1 LVKVVRMGVL
11 LVPGFAAGDLP
22 SVADESRAAALERP
36 LERALEFVVGKT
48 PGDTDVATGRADNR
62 DRRGGRARAAAG
74 LEIALLGEL
83 EVRRDGAA
91 LALPASKKSRALLG
105 YLCATGRPA
114 LRERL
119 CTLLWDGPDDP
130 RAALR
135 WSLTKLRPLL
145 DDARAQRLRADRE
158 HVGFEAGD
166 ATVDLHE
173 VRSALGPRPAEAP
186 LEVLRAAAARFRGN
200 FLEGLELPGCHLFHA
215 WWVGEREEL
224 HRLHLGVRTA
234 LIERLRD
241 DPAEA
246 LRHARALLSLDPL
259 AESSHVTVVRLLA
272 EMGRAREALE
282 QYERCRQI
290 LDAELGAKPSP
301 ELERLRMKLSGAPAP
316 APAAAAPVTA
326 SAVASPTLPLV
337 GRIAERAALQTAL
350 DATAAGRG
358 GELLLLAGDPG
369 VGKTRLLE
377 ELRRLAGA
385 GGAAVLAG
393 RAFEAELVR
402 PYGAWIEAL
411 RSAPRPMPAGVPLG
425 ELGALLPELGAAP
438 AELDRTRLFE
448 AVARTLRA
456 LAVPFLVV
464 LFDDLQWFDE
474 ASAALLHFA
483 VRGPGAER
491 ILFAASARGGELAD
505 NPAALRL
512 LRGLEQERR
521 VRRLPLADL
530 DEAETA
536 ALVRAAAPYVDAHRV
551 DAHRVYV
558 ESDGNPLFAL
568 EMARA
573 IARDGSDR
581 QDERVM
587 GETLDD
593 LIGERLGRLDERTR
607 RLLPWAAALGRS
619 FDPDVLARVS
629 GMSGADVLEG
639 LEDFERRGVL
649 RGATGGGYDFAHD
662 LVRRAAYRQMSD
674 PRRRMVHLQIG
685 RALQAVSDPEDALA
699 GEVARH
705 AGLGGDDELAAA
717 ACVRTAERC
726 LRLFAHAEGAEVAAR
741 GFGHTL
747 RLPAGSRLPLQISLL
762 RLQVMNPLLRGRR
775 AREIEAALTRATTE
789 ALAAGLNAEART
801 GLYMRSVI
809 EFDEGNFA
817 AAYRTTLQAARAV
830 RAADPVTAA
839 AQYGALAKCLVLIEK
854 DLPQAA
860 AMIDQARELA
870 GPSGEDQMELV
881 YAMGVLDHYRGETER
896 AIASLERALVLTER
910 RAIQWEVCDC
920 HIRLGIIDLE
930 RGAYREV
937 RARCETLIPLAA
949 RMGGDAD
956 GTGSESA
963 VAAALDALARA
974 GLGEATAG
982 QALEAALAGLRT
994 ADAKGILAFA
1004 LNLAAELDLAAGE
1017 LARAAARAGQALAAA
1032 EAVGRTSQI
1041 TLARAVL
1048 AQAAHAGGDDAAAR
1062 AHLAPT
1068 APLLAEPLGVSAR
1081 SRRAAE
1087 RARAALEAP
1096 ASPTPQPRRAR
1107 ATA

>member
-1 LVKVVRMGVL
+1 
-11 LVPGFAAGDLP
+11 
-22 SVADESRAAALERP
+22 
-36 LERALEFVVGKT
+36 
-48 PGDTDVATGRADNR
+48 
-62 DRRGGRARAAAG
+62 
-74 LEIALLGEL
+74 
-83 EVRRDGAA
+83 
-91 LALPASKKSRALLG
+91 
-105 YLCATGRPA
+105 
-114 LRERL
+114 
-119 CTLLWDGPDDP
+119 
-130 RAALR
+130 
-135 WSLTKLRPLL
+135 
-145 DDARAQRLRADRE
+145 
-158 HVGFEAGD
+158 
-166 ATVDLHE
+166 
-173 VRSALGPRPAEAP
+173 
-186 LEVLRAAAARFRGN
+186 
-200 FLEGLELPGCHLFHA
+200 
-215 WWVGEREEL
+215 
-224 HRLHLGVRTA
+224 
-234 LIERLRD
+234 
-241 DPAEA
+241 
-246 LRHARALLSLDPL
+246 
-259 AESSHVTVVRLLA
+259 
-272 EMGRAREALE
+272 
-282 QYERCRQI
+282 
-290 LDAELGAKPSP
+290 
-301 ELERLRMKLSGAPAP
+301 
-316 APAAAAPVTA
+316 
-326 SAVASPTLPLV
+326 LPLV
-337 GRIAERAALQTAL
+337 GRAAERAALAAAL
-350 DATAAGRG
+350 DATAAGQG
-358 GELLLLAGDPG
+358 GQLMLLVGDPG
-369 VGKTRLLE
+369 VGKTRLIE
-377 ELRRLAGA
+377 ELRQLAGSA
-385 GGAAVLAG
+385 GGVVLWG
-393 RAFEAELVR
+393 RSFEAELVR

-411 RSAPRPMPAGVPLG
+411 RSAGRPLPAGVPQG

-438 AELDRTRLFE
+438 AELDRARLFE
-448 AVARTLRA
+448 AVAGTLRA
-456 LAVPFLVV
+456 LADPFLVV

-483 VRGPGAER
+483 VRGPGGDR

-530 DEAETA
+530 DEKDTA
-536 ALVRAAAPYVDAHRV
+536 ALVRAAAPNVDADRV
-551 DAHRVYV
+551 DARRVYL

-573 IARDGSDR
+573 MARDGS
-581 QDERVM
+581 EGAVI

-593 LIGERLGRLDERTR
+593 LIGERLARLDERTR

-629 GMSGADVLEG
+629 GASGADVLEALG
-639 LEDFERRGVL
+639 DFERKGVL
-649 RGATGGGYDFAHD
+649 RGGSGPGYDFAHD

-685 RALQAVSDPEDALA
+685 RALQAAADPEDALA

-747 RLPAGSRLPLQISLL
+747 RLPAASRLPLQISLL
-762 RLQVMNPLLRGRR
+762 RLQAMNPLLRGRR
-775 AREIEAALTRATTE
+775 GRDIEAALTRATTE

-817 AAYRTTLQAARAV
+817 AAYRTTLQATQAV

-839 AQYGALAKCLVLIEK
+839 VQFGALAKCLVLIEK

-870 GPSGEDQMELV
+870 GPSGEDQLELV
-881 YAMGVLDHYRGETER
+881 YATGILDHYRGETER
-896 AIASLERALVLTER
+896 AIVTLERALVLAER

-920 HIRLGIIDLE
+920 HVRLAIIDLE
-930 RGAYREV
+930 RGAYPEV
-937 RARCETLIPLAA
+937 RARCELLIPLAA

-963 VAAALDALARA
+963 SAAALDALARA
-974 GLGEATAG
+974 GLREAAAG
-982 QALEAALAGLRT
+982 PPLEAALGGLRT
-994 ADAKGILAFA
+994 ADAKGMLAFA
-1004 LNLAAELDLAAGE
+1004 LNVAAELDLAAGE
-1017 LARAAARAGQALAAA
+1017 IGRAATRAGQALAAA

-1048 AQAAHAGGDDAAAR
+1048 AQAAHAAGDEAAAR
-1062 AHLAPT
+1062 AHLAAT
-1068 APLLAEPLGVSAR
+1068 VPLLAEPLGVSAR
-1081 SRRAAE
+1081 SRRAAA

-1096 ASPTPQPRRAR
+1096 ASPTPRPRRAR

>member
-1 LVKVVRMGVL
+1 
-11 LVPGFAAGDLP
+11 
-22 SVADESRAAALERP
+22 
-36 LERALEFVVGKT
+36 
-48 PGDTDVATGRADNR
+48 VATGRAENR
-62 DRRGGRARAAAG
+62 DRRGGRARLAAG

-83 EVRRDGAA
+83 EVRRDGAP
-91 LALPASKKSRALLG
+91 LPLPASKKSRALLG

-119 CTLLWDGPDDP
+119 CALLWDGPDDP

-145 DDARAQRLRADRE
+145 DDTVAQRLRADRE

-166 ATVDLHE
+166 ATVDLHQ
-173 VRSALGPRPAEAP
+173 VRAALGPRPAEAP
-186 LEVLRAAAARFRGN
+186 LEALQTAAARFRGN
-200 FLEGLELPGCHLFHA
+200 FLEGLELPGCHLYHA

-224 HRLHLGVRTA
+224 HRLHLGVRAA

-246 LRHARALLSLDPL
+246 LRHARALLALDPL

-290 LDAELGAKPSP
+290 LDAELGTKPSAD
-301 ELERLRMKLSGAPAP
+301 LERLRMKLSSGAPPAPSPARVAPTP
-316 APAAAAPVTA
+316 APAAPA
-326 SAVASPTLPLV
+326 LPLV
-337 GRIAERAALQTAL
+337 GRATERAALAAAL
-350 DATAAGRG
+350 EATAAGHG
-358 GELLLLAGDPG
+358 GELLLLVGDPG

-377 ELRRLAGA
+377 ELRRLAGSA
-385 GGAAVLAG
+385 GAVVLSG
-393 RAFEAELVR
+393 RCFEAELVR

-411 RSAPRPMPAGVPLG
+411 RSAGRPLPAGVPHG

-438 AELDRTRLFE
+438 AELDRARLFE
-448 AVARTLRA
+448 AVAGTLRA
-456 LAVPFLVV
+456 LAEPFLVV

-491 ILFAASARGGELAD
+491 ILFAASARAGELAD

-536 ALVRAAAPYVDAHRV
+536 SLVRAAAPDVDAHRV
-551 DAHRVYV
+551 FV
-558 ESDGNPLFAL
+558 ESDGNPLFVL

-573 IARDGSDR
+573 LARDGGDGPVGPVGPNGPDGPMS
-581 QDERVM
+581 

-593 LIGERLGRLDERTR
+593 LIAERLGRLDERTR

-629 GMSGADVLEG
+629 GASGADVLDALG
-639 LEDFERRGVL
+639 DFERRGVL
-649 RGATGGGYDFAHD
+649 RGGARGSYDFAHD

-685 RALQAVSDPEDALA
+685 RALQALGDPEDALA

-717 ACVRTAERC
+717 ACVRTTERC
-726 LRLFAHAEGAEVAAR
+726 LRLFAHAEAAEVATR
-741 GFGHTL
+741 GFGHTQ
-747 RLPAGSRLPLQISLL
+747 RLPAATRLPLQISLL
-762 RLQVMNPLLRGRR
+762 RLQAMNPLLRGRR
-775 AREIEAALTRATTE
+775 GREIEAALTRATTE

-839 AQYGALAKCLVLIEK
+839 IQYGALAKCLVLIEK

-860 AMIDQARELA
+860 AMIDQAHELA
-870 GPSGEDQMELV
+870 GPSRDDQMELV
-881 YAMGVLDHYRGETER
+881 YATGVLDHYRGETER
-896 AIASLERALVLTER
+896 AMVSLERALVLAER

-920 HIRLGIIDLE
+920 NIRLAIIDLE
-930 RGAYREV
+930 SGAYAKV

-949 RMGGDAD
+949 RMASDAD

-963 VAAALDALARA
+963 SAAALDALART
-974 GLGEATAG
+974 GLGEAAADT
-982 QALEAALAGLRT
+982 ALEAALAGLRT
-994 ADAKGILAFA
+994 ADAKGMLAFA
-1004 LNLAAELDLAAGE
+1004 LNVAAELDLAAGE
-1017 LARAAARAGQALAAA
+1017 TARAATRAGQALAAA

-1048 AQAAHAGGDDAAAR
+1048 AQTAHAGGDEAAAR
-1062 AHLAPT
+1062 AHLGAT
-1068 APLLAEPLGVSAR
+1068 TPLLAEPLGVSAR

-1087 RARAALEAP
+1087 RARAVLEAP
-1096 ASPTPQPRRAR
+1096 ASPTPRPRRAR

>member
-1 LVKVVRMGVL
+1 
-11 LVPGFAAGDLP
+11 
-22 SVADESRAAALERP
+22 
-36 LERALEFVVGKT
+36 
-48 PGDTDVATGRADNR
+48 VATGRAEAAKV

-166 ATVDLHE
+166 AIVDLHE
-173 VRSALGPRPAEAP
+173 VRAALGPRPAEAP

-301 ELERLRMKLSGAPAP
+301 DLERLRMKLSGAPAP
-316 APAAAAPVTA
+316 APAAVPVPA

-337 GRIAERAALQTAL
+337 GRLAERAVLQAAL
-350 DATAAGRG
+350 DATASGRG

-411 RSAPRPMPAGVPLG
+411 RSAPRPMPAGAPLG

-438 AELDRTRLFE
+438 AELDRARLFE

-512 LRGLEQERR
+512 LRGLEQEHR
-521 VRRLPLADL
+521 VRRLLLADL

-536 ALVRAAAPYVDAHRV
+536 ALVRAAAPDVDAHRV
-551 DAHRVYV
+551 FV

-573 IARDGSDR
+573 IARDGSDG
-581 QDERVM
+581 QDDRVM

-762 RLQVMNPLLRGRR
+762 RLQAMNPLLRGRR

-817 AAYRTTLQAARAV
+817 AAYRTTLQAALAV
-830 RAADPVTAA
+830 RGADPVTAA
-839 AQYGALAKCLVLIEK
+839 VQIGALAKCLVLIEK

-860 AMIDQARELA
+860 AMIDEARGLA
-870 GPSGEDQMELV
+870 GPSGDDQLELV
-881 YAMGVLDHYRGETER
+881 YATGVLAHYRGETER
-896 AIASLERALVLTER
+896 AITSLERALVLAGR
-910 RAIQWEVCDC
+910 RSIQWEVCDC
-920 HIRLGIIDLE
+920 HIRRAIIDLE
-930 RGAYREV
+930 RGAYPEV

-963 VAAALDALARA
+963 VAGALDALART
-974 GLGEATAG
+974 GLGEAEAG
-982 QALEAALAGLRT
+982 PALEAALAGLRT

-1017 LARAAARAGQALAAA
+1017 LARASARAGQALAAA

-1048 AQAAHAGGDDAAAR
+1048 AQAAHAGGDDAAAS

-1096 ASPTPQPRRAR
+1096 ASPTPQRRRAR

>member
-1 LVKVVRMGVL
+1 LQ
-11 LVPGFAAGDLP
+11 
-22 SVADESRAAALERP
+22 
-36 LERALEFVVGKT
+36 
-48 PGDTDVATGRADNR
+48 
-62 DRRGGRARAAAG
+62 
-74 LEIALLGEL
+74 IALLGEL
-83 EVRRDGAA
+83 EVRRDGAP
-91 LALPASKKSRALLG
+91 LPLPASKKSRALLG

-119 CTLLWDGPDDP
+119 CALLWDGPDDP

-145 DDARAQRLRADRE
+145 DDARAQRLHADRE
-158 HVGFEAGD
+158 HVAFAAGD

-173 VRSALGPRPAEAP
+173 VRAALGPRPADAP
-186 LEVLRAAAARFRGN
+186 LEALQAAAARFRGN

-224 HRLHLGVRTA
+224 HRLHLGVRAA

-259 AESSHVTVVRLLA
+259 AESSHVTVVQLLA

-290 LDAELGAKPSP
+290 LEAELGAKPSAD
-301 ELERLRMKLSGAPAP
+301 LERLRMKLSSGGGAT
-316 APAAAAPVTA
+316 AAAAPAAPAAPV
-326 SAVASPTLPLV
+326 SASPALPLV
-337 GRIAERAALQTAL
+337 GRATERAALESAL
-350 DATAAGRG
+350 AATAGGRG
-358 GELLLLAGDPG
+358 GELLLLVGDPG
-369 VGKTRLLE
+369 VGKSRLLE
-377 ELRRLAGA
+377 ELRRLAGSA
-385 GGAAVLAG
+385 GAAVLAG

-411 RSAPRPMPAGVPLG
+411 RSARRPLPAAAPQGD
-425 ELGALLPELGAAP
+425 LGALLPELGAAP
-438 AELDRTRLFE
+438 AELDRARLYE

-456 LAVPFLVV
+456 LAEPLLVV
-464 LFDDLQWFDE
+464 LFDDLQWFDD

-521 VRRLPLADL
+521 VRRLQLADL

-536 ALVRAAAPYVDAHRV
+536 ALVRAAAPSVDAHQV
-551 DAHRVYV
+551 DVHRVFV
-558 ESDGNPLFAL
+558 ESDGNPLFAI

-573 IARDGSDR
+573 IARVGGDGPDGT
-581 QDERVM
+581 DGAM
-587 GETLDD
+587 TGETLDE
-593 LIGERLGRLDERTR
+593 LIAHRLERLDERTR

-619 FDPDVLARVS
+619 FDPEVLARVS
-629 GMSGADVLEG
+629 GMSGADVLEALG
-639 LEDFERRGVL
+639 DFERRGVL
-649 RGATGGGYDFAHD
+649 RSGAGPGYDFAHD

-685 RALQAVSDPEDALA
+685 RALQATGDPEDALA

-705 AGLGGDDELAAA
+705 AGLGGDDELAAS

-726 LRLFAHAEGAEVAAR
+726 LRLFAHAEAAEVAAR

-747 RLPAGSRLPLQISLL
+747 RLPAPRRLPLQISLL
-762 RLQVMNPLLRGRR
+762 RLQAMNPLLRGRR
-775 AREIEAALTRATTE
+775 GREIEGALTRATTE
-789 ALAAGLNAEART
+789 ALAAGLNTEART

-817 AAYRTTLQAARAV
+817 AAYRTTLQAAQAV
-830 RAADPVTAA
+830 RGADPLTAA
-839 AQYGALAKCLVLIEK
+839 VQIGALAKCLVLIEK

-870 GPSGEDQMELV
+870 GPSGDDQLELV
-881 YAMGVLDHYRGETER
+881 YATGILAHYRGETER
-896 AIASLERALVLTER
+896 ASTSLERALVLAGR
-910 RAIQWEVCDC
+910 RSIQWEVCDC
-920 HIRLGIIDLE
+920 NIRLAIIDLE
-930 RGAYREV
+930 RGGYPEV

-974 GLGEATAG
+974 GLGEPAAG
-982 QALEAALAGLRT
+982 PALEAALAGLRT

-1004 LNLAAELDLAAGE
+1004 LNVAAELDLAAGE
-1017 LARAAARAGQALAAA
+1017 IARAATRAGQALAAA

-1048 AQAAHAGGDDAAAR
+1048 AEAAHAGGDDPAAR
-1062 AHLAPT
+1062 AHLAAT
-1068 APLLAEPLGVSAR
+1068 TPLLAEPLGVSAR
-1081 SRRAAE
+1081 SRRAVE
-1087 RARAALEAP
+1087 RARAVLDAP
-1096 ASPTPQPRRAR
+1096 ASPTPQRRRAR
-1107 ATA
+1107 VTA